1 MAGPDPREGRL
12 EQAAYRV
19 GMAIRTAVVP
29 LAEIFPLRWQ
39 ILRPGLPRESAHFAE
54 DGQAGAFH
62 IAAYG
67 TLPLQAGP
75 GERAEETVL
84 GCGSFYPEA
93 FPDPA
98 GAPAGAAFRIRGMAS
113 SAHAR
118 EKGFGAAVL
127 DAGTREARAR
137 GAVLLWC
144 NGRTQAR
151 GFYERHGYVVR
162 GAEFHIEGV
171 GPHYLLSRDLR

>member
-1 MAGPDPREGRL
+1 
-12 EQAAYRV
+12 
-19 GMAIRTAVVP
+19 MAIRTAVVP
-29 LAEIFPLRWQ
+29 LAEVFPLRWE
-39 ILRPGLPRESAHFAE
+39 ILRPGLPPESARFVE

-67 TLPLQAGP
+67 SLPAQAGQ
-75 GERAEETVL
+75 GERAGETVL

-98 GAPAGAAFRIRGMAS
+98 EASAGEAFRIRGMAS

-118 EKGFGAAVL
+118 GKGFGAAVL

-137 GAVLLWC
+137 GAVMLWC

-171 GPHYLLSRDLR
+171 GPHYVFSRALR